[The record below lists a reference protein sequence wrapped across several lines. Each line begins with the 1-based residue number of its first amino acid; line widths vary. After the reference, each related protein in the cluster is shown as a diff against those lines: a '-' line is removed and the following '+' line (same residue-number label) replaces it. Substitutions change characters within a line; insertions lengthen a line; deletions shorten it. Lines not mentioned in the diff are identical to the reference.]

1 MLAKWIP
8 QNRGMERSSSSL
20 IPTVDG
26 LLDEAFNIFKH
37 PVFGDSAYPSN
48 WSAAMFAPPTDIVET
63 ENELQVRVD
72 LPGHDPK
79 SVNVKLEGYT
89 LTIQAERSQNSAD
102 KGVAYL
108 RSERGYG
115 LYTRS
120 FVLPNSVNGSK
131 CDAKY
136 EHGVLTL
143 TLPKRDEAK
152 PRTIDIKVSS

>member
-8 QNRGMERSSSSL
+8 QSRGMERSSSSL

-26 LLDEAFNIFKH
+26 LFDEAFNILKH
-37 PVFGDSAYPSN
+37 PVFGDSAFLSN
-48 WSAAMFAPPTDIVET
+48 WSATRFTPPTDIVET

-79 SVNVKLEGYT
+79 SVNVKLDGDT
-89 LTIQAERSQNSAD
+89 LTIQAERKRNSAD
-102 KGVAYL
+102 KGVGYL
-108 RSERGYG
+108 LTERGYG
-115 LYTRS
+115 VYARS

-131 CDAKY
+131 CEAKY

-143 TLPKRDEAK
+143 TLPKREEAR
-152 PRTIDIKVSS
+152 PRTIDIKVGS